1 MTDLART
8 ALRTVGGLVGA
19 GVVGVAYAALVE
31 RTWFTLRRYAVP
43 ALPPGS
49 APVRILQ
56 VSDLHLTPGQHK
68 KIEWVRSLAELD
80 PDFVVNSGD
89 SLAHVEAVPPL
100 LRAMEPLLE
109 RPGAFVLGSNDYYGP
124 VLKNPAR
131 YLTQRYAQPAVE
143 RPEPAGRAPRRG
155 AARGRLG
162 RPQQRPLRGAD
173 G

>member
-19 GVVGVAYAALVE
+19 GVAGVAYAALVE

-56 VSDLHLTPGQHK
+56 VSDLHLTPGQTT

-89 SLAHVEAVPPL
+89 NLAHVDAVPPL

-109 RPGAFVLGSNDYYGP
+109 RPGAFVLGSNDYF
-124 VLKNPAR
+124 
-131 YLTQRYAQPAVE
+131 
-143 RPEPAGRAPRRG
+143 APC
-155 AARGRLG
+155 
-162 RPQQRPLRGAD
+162 
-173 G
+173 

>member
-19 GVVGVAYAALVE
+19 GVAGVAYAALVE

-56 VSDLHLTPGQHK
+56 VSDLHLTPGQSR

-80 PDFVVNSGD
+80 PDFVVNTGD
-89 SLAHVEAVPPL
+89 NLAHVDAVPPL
-100 LRAMEPLLE
+100 LR
-109 RPGAFVLGSNDYYGP
+109 RD
-124 VLKNPAR
+124 
-131 YLTQRYAQPAVE
+131 
-143 RPEPAGRAPRRG
+143 G
-155 AARGRLG
+155 AAARAARARSSWGPTTTSHRC
-162 RPQQRPLRGAD
+162 
-173 G
+173 